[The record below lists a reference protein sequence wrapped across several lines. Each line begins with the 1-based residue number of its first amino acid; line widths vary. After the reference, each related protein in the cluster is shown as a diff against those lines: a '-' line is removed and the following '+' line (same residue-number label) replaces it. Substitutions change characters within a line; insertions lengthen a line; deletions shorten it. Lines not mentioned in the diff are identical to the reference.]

1 MVSAALLALESTT
14 RLLDPLRGFVGTVV
28 SPLRFVA
35 ETPYFIGGEVDEV
48 LTDREQ
54 LQQQNAA
61 LNQRVLELSQVSQQF
76 LALRQEN
83 QRLRGLL
90 GSRRR
95 IPHDVLVAE
104 LIGIAPRPNSLQIV
118 IDKGT
123 SAGAYVGQAVL
134 DSQGLFGQVVSVDRF
149 TSHVLLLSDRM
160 HALPVEVNRSGVR
173 GIAAGIGTRN
183 QLRLEDVPTT
193 ADIREGD
200 LVVSSGLGGR
210 FPQGYPVGRV
220 SSMQV
225 EPGAALASVLLEPT
239 AHLDR
244 SRHVLLVFP
253 AAQPEVDDL
262 IPDASLDRT
271 VEQAVAPELEP
282 ELTEEAP

>member
-1 MVSAALLALESTT
+1 MLLALLMVSATLLTLESTT
-14 RLLDPLRGFVGTVV
+14 RLLEPLRSFVGTMV

-61 LNQRVLELSQVSQQF
+61 LNQRVLQLSQISQQF

-83 QRLRGLL
+83 ERLRGLL

-95 IPHDVLVAE
+95 VPHDVLVAE
-104 LIGIAPRPNSLQIV
+104 LVGIVPRPSSLQIV
-118 IDKGT
+118 NDKGT
-123 SAGAYVGQAVL
+123 SAGAYVGQAML
-134 DSQGLFGQVVSVDRF
+134 DAQGLFGQVVSVDRF
-149 TSHVLLLSDRM
+149 TAHVLLLNDRM

-173 GIAAGIGTRN
+173 GIAAGTGVRK

-200 LVVSSGLGGR
+200 LVVSSGLAGR
-210 FPQGYPVGRV
+210 FPRGYPVGRV
-220 SSMQV
+220 SSVQV
-225 EPGAALASVLLEPT
+225 DPGAALATVLLEPT
-239 AHLDR
+239 AHLER

-253 AAQPEVDDL
+253 AAQPEVE
-262 IPDASLDRT
+262 A
-271 VEQAVAPELEP
+271 ELPQLEALP
-282 ELTEEAP
+282 QGEAP

>member
-1 MVSAALLALESTT
+1 MVSSALLTLESTT
-14 RLLDPLRGFVGTVV
+14 RLLDPLRSFVGTLV

-54 LQQQNAA
+54 LQQQNSA
-61 LNQRVLELSQVSQQF
+61 LNQRVLELSQVTQQF

-83 QRLRGLL
+83 ERLRGLL

-123 SAGAYVGQAVL
+123 SAGAYIGQAVL

-149 TSHVLLLSDRM
+149 TSHVLLLSDHM

-173 GIAAGIGTRN
+173 GIAAGIGERN

-253 AAQPEVDDL
+253 AEQPV
-262 IPDASLDRT
+262 
-271 VEQAVAPELEP
+271 VEALEP
-282 ELTEEAP
+282 SVELTLDEPEEILLEPQPTEETP

>member
-1 MVSAALLALESTT
+1 MLMVSSALLTLESTT
-14 RLLDPLRGFVGTVV
+14 RLLDPMRSFIGTVV

-35 ETPYFIGGEVDEV
+35 ETPYFISGEVDEV
-48 LTDREQ
+48 LTNREQ
-54 LQQQNAA
+54 LQQQNAT

-83 QRLRGLL
+83 ERLRGLL

-95 IPHDVLVAE
+95 VPHDVLVAE
-104 LIGIAPRPNSLQIV
+104 LVGIVPRPNSLQIV

-123 SAGAYVGQAVL
+123 SAGAYIGQAVL
-134 DSQGLFGQVVSVDRF
+134 DAQGLFGQVVSVDRY
-149 TSHVLLLSDRM
+149 TAHVLLLSDRL

-173 GIAAGIGTRN
+173 GIAAGTGQRN
-183 QLRLEDVPTT
+183 QLRLEDIPTT

-210 FPQGYPVGRV
+210 FPRGYPVGRV

-239 AHLDR
+239 AHLER

-253 AAQPEVDDL
+253 AVQTESDDSVNAADDPEFD
-262 IPDASLDRT
+262 PG
-271 VEQAVAPELEP
+271 LEP
-282 ELTEEAP
+282 QPVQEAP

>member
-1 MVSAALLALESTT
+1 MLMVSAALLTLESTT
-14 RLLDPLRGFVGTVV
+14 RLLDPMRSFVGTFV

-35 ETPYFIGGEVDEV
+35 ETPHFIGGEVDV
-48 LTDREQ
+48 LLTNRGQ

-83 QRLRGLL
+83 ERLRGLL

-95 IPHDVLVAE
+95 VPHDVLVAE
-104 LIGIAPRPNSLQIV
+104 LVGIVPRPNSLQIV

-123 SAGAYVGQAVL
+123 SAGAYIGQAVL
-134 DSQGLFGQVVSVDRF
+134 DAQGLFGQVVSVDRY
-149 TSHVLLLSDRM
+149 TAHVLLLSDRM
-160 HALPVEVNRSGVR
+160 HAVPVEVNRSGVR
-173 GIAAGIGTRN
+173 GIAAGTGERN

-210 FPQGYPVGRV
+210 FPRGYPVGRV

-253 AAQPEVDDL
+253 AVQ
-262 IPDASLDRT
+262 
-271 VEQAVAPELEP
+271 PELEDSVSDAG
-282 ELTEEAP
+282 APKSDLLLEPQPAQEVP